1 MKLWNRFT
9 EFVTRAAVATKQEA
23 GQTMV
28 EYGLII
34 ALIAIAAVAVLIV
47 LGPAIAAE
55 FQKVVNAL

>member
-9 EFVTRAAVATKQEA
+9 EFVARAAVATKQEA

-34 ALIAIAAVAVLIV
+34 ALIAIVVAAVLLT
-47 LGPAIAAE
+47 LGSDISSE
-55 FQKVVNAL
+55 FNKVINAL